1 MMKKVLADLK
11 GHLMSGISFVLPLI
25 IGASLVVAIPK
36 MIALGMGITSLDPYA
51 EAEGFKHALYL
62 IEQVG
67 WTGIGLINTVLAGFI
82 AYSIGDKAALGAG
95 FIGGAVASSTNAGF
109 LGAVIAGFLAGYL
122 VKWSKEKIKL
132 PESFSGVMPLVILPL
147 IATMSVAIVMGAL
160 LSEPLAWINTSLVD
174 WIRTMIENDVNKILL
189 AMIMGAMI
197 GSDLGGPVNKAAWMA
212 GNVLLAEGVY
222 LPAIIVNVAICAVP
236 FGYAL
241 ATLFHKKRFNNELLD
256 AGRNNFIMGFIGI
269 TEGAIPFTLVNPL
282 RLVPINMLGGAIA
295 SGLGIALGMYAKMP
309 PVGGIYGFFTVGNG
323 WAYLIGLFV
332 GAAFIGFVAPLFV
345 NFNKQ
350 EEQTDEVELEDIDI
364 IFEN

>member
-1 MMKKVLADLK
+1 MKKTLAEVK

-51 EAEGFKHALYL
+51 NTEGFKHILYA

-82 AYSIGDKAALGAG
+82 AYSVGDKAALGAG
-95 FIGGAVASSTNAGF
+95 FIGGAVATSTNAGF

-122 VKWSKEKIKL
+122 VKWSKNKIKL
-132 PESFSGVMPLVILPL
+132 PEAFTGVLPLVILPL
-147 IATMSVAIVMGAL
+147 IATLSVAIVMGAVL
-160 LSEPLAWINTSLVD
+160 AGPLAWINTSLVD
-174 WIRTMIENDVNKILL
+174 WIRQMIANDINKVLL
-189 AMIMGAMI
+189 AVIMGAMI

-212 GNVLLAEGVY
+212 GNVLLTEGLY

-236 FGYAL
+236 LGYAL
-241 ATLFHKKRFNNELLD
+241 ATVFHKKRFNTELLD

-282 RLVPINMLGGAIA
+282 KLVPINMIGGALA
-295 SGLGIALGMYAKMP
+295 SSIGILLGMYDKMP

-323 WAYLIGLFV
+323 WAYLVGLFA
-332 GAAFIGFVAPLFV
+332 GAAFIGFMAPIFV
-345 NFNKQ
+345 DFSKESVD
-350 EEQTDEVELEDIDI
+350 EEVDIDSI
-364 IFEN
+364 DVDIVFEN

>member
-95 FIGGAVASSTNAGF
+95 FIGGAVASNTNAGF

-122 VKWSKEKIKL
+122 VKWS
-132 PESFSGVMPLVILPL
+132 
-147 IATMSVAIVMGAL
+147 
-160 LSEPLAWINTSLVD
+160 SLVD
-174 WIRTMIENDVNKILL
+174 WIRNMIENDVNKILL

-241 ATLFHKKRFNNELLD
+241 ATVFHKKRFNKELLD
-256 AGRNNFIMGFIGI
+256 AGRNNFVMGFIGI

-282 RLVPINMLGGAIA
+282 KLVPINMLGGAIA
-295 SGLGIALGMYAKMP
+295 SGLGIAFGMYAKMP

-323 WAYLIGLFV
+323 WAYLKI
-332 GAAFIGFVAPLFV
+332 
-345 NFNKQ
+345 NRHWR
-350 EEQTDEVELEDIDI
+350 
-364 IFEN
+364 

>member
-95 FIGGAVASSTNAGF
+95 FIGGAVASNTNAGF

-147 IATMSVAIVMGAL
+147 IATLSVAIVMGAL

-174 WIRTMIENDVNKILL
+174 WIRNMIENDVNKILL

-241 ATLFHKKRFNNELLD
+241 ATVFHKKRFNKELLD
-256 AGRNNFIMGFIGI
+256 AGRNNFVMGFIGI

-282 RLVPINMLGGAIA
+282 NTRVNAEIISQASRALGGIVDVTKPGAAI
-295 SGLGIALGMYAKMP
+295 LP
-309 PVGGIYGFFTVGNG
+309 PVAKITEFSQTIAETV
-323 WAYLIGLFV
+323 AKSV
-332 GAAFIGFVAPLFV
+332 VAQNL
-345 NFNKQ
+345 NR
-350 EEQTDEVELEDIDI
+350 EEITDIKEAVESAKWVPEYKSLED
-364 IFEN
+364 

>member
-1 MMKKVLADLK
+1 MKKKLQEIK

-51 EAEGFKHALYL
+51 DAEGFKHILYA

-67 WTGIGLINTVLAGFI
+67 WVGIGLINTVLAGFI

-95 FIGGAVASSTNAGF
+95 FIGGAVATNTN
-109 LGAVIAGFLAGYL
+109 AGFLAGYL
-122 VKWSKEKIKL
+122 VKWSKNHIKL

-147 IATMSVAIVMGAL
+147 IATLSVAIVMGAL
-160 LSEPLAWINTSLVD
+160 LSEPLAWINTSLVE
-174 WIRTMIENDVNKILL
+174 WIRNMIANDVNKVLL
-189 AMIMGAMI
+189 ALIMGAMI

-212 GNVLLAEGVY
+212 GNVLLTEGLY

-236 FGYAL
+236 LGYAL
-241 ATLFHKKRFNNELLD
+241 ATVFHKKRFNAELLD

-269 TEGAIPFTLVNPL
+269 TEGAIPFTLVSPL
-282 RLVPINMLGGAIA
+282 KLVPINMIGGALA
-295 SGLGIALGMYAKMP
+295 SGLGILLGMYDKMP

-323 WAYLIGLFV
+323 WAYLIGLFA

-345 NFNKQ
+345 NFNK
-350 EEQTDEVELEDIDI
+350 DEELEAQDTDSIDVEI
-364 IFEN
+364 SFEN

>member
-1 MMKKVLADLK
+1 MKKVLADLK

-82 AYSIGDKAALGAG
+82 AYSIGDKAAL
-95 FIGGAVASSTNAGF
+95 
-109 LGAVIAGFLAGYL
+109 
-122 VKWSKEKIKL
+122 
-132 PESFSGVMPLVILPL
+132 VILPL

-189 AMIMGAMI
+189 AIIMGAMI

-212 GNVLLAEGVY
+212 GNVLLAEDVY

-350 EEQTDEVELEDIDI
+350 EEQTDEVKLEDIDI
-364 IFEN
+364 SFEN